1 MQPKQDTITTKMKAI
16 HILLALLLTLML
28 TFSCKKGQADH
39 NTDDTTDSTLIAD
52 ATSPTEEEIGD
63 IMDTA
68 KQEKPAEIREELRG
82 LHIYV
87 SKTTMHLY
95 VLNAND
101 SVVFT
106 CGIACGLRR
115 GDKKEKGDYKTPE
128 GNFHI
133 SGMFNSTDWIHHT
146 KDGRDVKGCYG
157 PHFLRL
163 STGRFGGIGIH
174 GTNAPRSIGH
184 RASEGC
190 IRVNSENII
199 VLFKNYA
206 YNGMPVVVSAEN
218 EPLPAFKG
226 LALPEEKEEK
236 TEKKDTIK
244 HDIEHSESHREN
256 ATHREDAHPS
266 DAPRREVKHYDIDS
280 LFD

>member
-1 MQPKQDTITTKMKAI
+1 MLP
-16 HILLALLLTLML
+16 LA
-28 TFSCKKGQADH
+28 CNHHNKHADDGAE
-39 NTDDTTDSTLIAD
+39 NDSTFIND
-52 ATSPTEEEIGD
+52 ASSPTEEEIGD

-68 KQEKPAEIREELRG
+68 KQEKKPEIREELRG

-115 GDKKEKGDYKTPE
+115 GKKQAYGDYKTPE
-128 GNFHI
+128 GDFHI
-133 SGMFNSTDWIHHT
+133 SGMFNSTDWIHRT
-146 KDGRDVKGCYG
+146 KDGRAVKGCYG

-174 GTNAPRSIGH
+174 GTNSPRSIGH

-190 IRVNSENII
+190 IRVQSNNI
-199 VLFKNYA
+199 VTLFNNYA
-206 YNGMPVVVSAEN
+206 YNGMPVTVSAEGA
-218 EPLPAFKG
+218 PLPPFKG
-226 LALPEEKEEK
+226 LERKEDTANKKEQ
-236 TEKKDTIK
+236 KDTIVAEK
-244 HDIEHSESHREN
+244 Q
-256 ATHREDAHPS
+256 PS
-266 DAPRREVKHYDIDS
+266 TPHYDSHHETDTPLHKEPKAHKEQRYDVDS
-280 LFD
+280 LFS

>member
-1 MQPKQDTITTKMKAI
+1 MKSI
-16 HILLALLLTLML
+16 YFLLAAWLMCML
-28 TFSCKKGQADH
+28 TFSCKNGTSDH
-39 NTDDTTDSTLIAD
+39 SENTADSTLMSD

-115 GDKKEKGDYKTPE
+115 GNKQEKGDYKTPE
-128 GNFHI
+128 GSFHI

-174 GTNAPRSIGH
+174 GTNSPRSIGH

-199 VLFKNYA
+199 TLFKQYA

-226 LALPEEKEEK
+226 LERPKEKEEQ
-236 TEKKDTIK
+236 TEKKDSIK
-244 HDIEHSESHREN
+244 KETEHNELNRETNTHREN
-256 ATHREDAHPS
+256 EHPS
-266 DAPRREVKHYDIDS
+266 NPSQHETKHYDVDS
-280 LFD
+280 LFS